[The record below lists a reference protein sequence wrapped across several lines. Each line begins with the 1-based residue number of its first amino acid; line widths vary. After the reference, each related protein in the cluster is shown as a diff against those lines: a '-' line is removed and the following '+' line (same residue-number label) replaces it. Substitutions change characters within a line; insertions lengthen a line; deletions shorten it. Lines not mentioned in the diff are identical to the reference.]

1 MQTGRIIKALA
12 GFYYVEFNGAL
23 YQTRARGLFRKTEES
38 PIVGDF
44 VDFQIE
50 NETDGYITNIHAR
63 KNELKRPTVANIDQV
78 VITMSL
84 KSPEF
89 SFYLLDRFLAYV
101 EAYDIEPV
109 IVVTKL
115 DLLEDGTLI
124 DTILDTYDELYP
136 LYFTDYN
143 EINAELL
150 DIFED
155 KVTVLSGQSG
165 VGKSSLLNTLLPELA
180 LKTDDISKSLNRG
193 KHTTRHV
200 ELVNIGGGLI
210 ADTPGFSTIEFSD
223 IDKYNIKYCFK
234 EFNDYQNNCKFR
246 ECMHITEPKCS
257 VRAALESGQI
267 KQTRYD
273 SYIAIFNEIKN
284 RKERY

>member
-1 MQTGRIIKALA
+1 MQSGRIIKALS

-23 YQTRARGLFRKTEES
+23 YQARARGLFRKTEES

-50 NETDGYITNIHAR
+50 NETDGYITNIHTR

-78 VITMSL
+78 IVTMSL

-89 SFYLLDRFLAYV
+89 SFYLLDRFVAYM
-101 EAYDIEPV
+101 EAHDIDPV

-115 DLLEDGTLI
+115 DLLDDASLI
-124 DTILDTYDELYP
+124 DEILDTYGELYP
-136 LYFTDYN
+136 LYFTDQT
-143 EINAELL
+143 EINTNLL

-155 KVTVLSGQSG
+155 KVTVLAGQSG

-200 ELVNIGGGLI
+200 ELVQIGGGLI
-210 ADTPGFSTIEFSD
+210 ADTPGFSTIEFTD

-234 EFNDYQNNCKFR
+234 EFNDYQNACKFR

-257 VRAALESGQI
+257 VRAALENGQI

>member
-115 DLLEDGTLI
+115 DLLEDKSLI
-124 DTILDTYDELYP
+124 DTILDTYGELYP
-136 LYFTDYN
+136 LYFTDHK

-200 ELVNIGGGLI
+200 ELVEIGGGLI

-234 EFNDYQNNCKFR
+234 EFNDFQNDCKFR

>member
-1 MQTGRIIKALA
+1 MQSGRIIKALS

-63 KNELKRPTVANIDQV
+63 QNELKRPTVANIDQV
-78 VITMSL
+78 VVTMSL
-84 KSPEF
+84 KSPDF
-89 SFYLLDRFLAYV
+89 SFYLLDRFIAYI
-101 EAYDIEPV
+101 EANDIEPV

-115 DLLEDGTLI
+115 DLLEDKSLI
-124 DTILDTYDELYP
+124 DTILNTYGELYP
-136 LYFTDYN
+136 LFFTDQN

-155 KVTVLSGQSG
+155 KVTVLAGQSG

-180 LKTDDISKSLNRG
+180 LRTDDISKSLNRG

-200 ELVNIGGGLI
+200 ELVEIGGGLI
-210 ADTPGFSTIEFSD
+210 ADTPGFSTIEFND

-234 EFNDYQNNCKFR
+234 EFNDYQNACKFR
-246 ECMHITEPKCS
+246 ECMHITEPKCG
-257 VRAALESGQI
+257 VKAALEEGAV
-267 KQTRYD
+267 KQSRYD
-273 SYIAIFNEIKN
+273 SYIAIFNEIQN

>member
-1 MQTGRIIKALA
+1 MQSGRIIKALA
-12 GFYYVEFNGAL
+12 GFYYVEYNGAL

-50 NETDGYITNIHAR
+50 NETDGYITNIHDR

-78 VITMSL
+78 IVTMSL

-101 EAYDIEPV
+101 EAHDIRPI

-115 DLLEDGTLI
+115 DLLEDESLI
-124 DTILDTYDELYP
+124 DTISDTYDEIYP
-136 LYFTDYN
+136 IYFTDQN
-143 EINAELL
+143 EINTDLL
-150 DIFED
+150 EVFED
-155 KVTVLSGQSG
+155 KVTVLAGQSG

-200 ELVNIGGGLI
+200 ELVKIGGGLI

-234 EFNDYQNNCKFR
+234 EFNDYQNACKFR
-246 ECMHITEPKCS
+246 ECMHISEPQCK
-257 VRAALESGQI
+257 VREALKSGDI
-267 KQTRYD
+267 KQSRYD
-273 SYIAIFNEIKN
+273 SYIAIFKEIEN

>member
-1 MQTGRIIKALA
+1 MQSGRIIKALA
-12 GFYYVEFNGAL
+12 GFYYVEYNGAL

-50 NETDGYITNIHAR
+50 NETDGYITNIHDR

-78 VITMSL
+78 IVTMSL

-101 EAYDIEPV
+101 EAHDIRPI

-115 DLLEDGTLI
+115 DLLQDESLI
-124 DTILDTYDELYP
+124 DTISDTYDEIYP
-136 LYFTDYN
+136 IYFTDQN
-143 EINAELL
+143 EINTDLL
-150 DIFED
+150 EIFED
-155 KVTVLSGQSG
+155 KVTVLAGQSG

-200 ELVNIGGGLI
+200 ELVKIGGGLI

-234 EFNDYQNNCKFR
+234 EFNDYQNACKFR
-246 ECMHITEPKCS
+246 ECMHISEPQCK
-257 VRAALESGQI
+257 VREALKSGDI
-267 KQTRYD
+267 KQSRYD
-273 SYIAIFNEIKN
+273 SYIAIFKEIEN

>member
-1 MQTGRIIKALA
+1 MQTGRIIKALS

-38 PIVGDF
+38 PVVGDI

-50 NETDGYITNIHAR
+50 NVTDGYITNIHER
-63 KNELKRPTVANIDQV
+63 ENELARPTVANIDQV
-78 VITMSL
+78 LITMSL

-101 EAYDIEPV
+101 EAHDIEPV
-109 IVVTKL
+109 VVVTKL
-115 DLLEDGTLI
+115 DLNEDTALI
-124 DTILDTYDELYP
+124 EKIKETYGALYP
-136 LYFTDYN
+136 VFFTSQEEMNND
-143 EINAELL
+143 LL
-150 DIFED
+150 NIFED
-155 KVTVLSGQSG
+155 KVTVLAGQSG

-180 LKTDDISKSLNRG
+180 LKTDDISTALNRG

-200 ELVNIGGGLI
+200 ELVEIGGGLI

-234 EFNDYQNNCKFR
+234 EFNNFQQNCKFR
-246 ECMHITEPKCS
+246 ECVHINEPKCA
-257 VRAALESGQI
+257 VKKALEEEQI
-267 KQTRYD
+267 QQSRYD
-273 SYIAIFNEIKN
+273 SYVTIYEEIAN

>member
-1 MQTGRIIKALA
+1 MQSGRIIKALA
-12 GFYYVEFNGAL
+12 GFYYVEYNGAL

-50 NETDGYITNIHAR
+50 NETDGYITNIHDR

-78 VITMSL
+78 IVTMSL

-101 EAYDIEPV
+101 EAHDIRPI

-115 DLLEDGTLI
+115 DLLEDESLI
-124 DTILDTYDELYP
+124 DTISDTYDEIYP
-136 LYFTDYN
+136 IYFTDQN
-143 EINAELL
+143 EINTDLL
-150 DIFED
+150 EIFED
-155 KVTVLSGQSG
+155 KVTVLAGQSG

-200 ELVNIGGGLI
+200 ELVKIGGGLI

-234 EFNDYQNNCKFR
+234 EFNDYQNACKFR
-246 ECMHITEPKCS
+246 ECMHISEPQCK
-257 VRAALESGQI
+257 VREALKSGDI
-267 KQTRYD
+267 KQSRYD
-273 SYIAIFNEIKN
+273 SYIAIFKEIEN